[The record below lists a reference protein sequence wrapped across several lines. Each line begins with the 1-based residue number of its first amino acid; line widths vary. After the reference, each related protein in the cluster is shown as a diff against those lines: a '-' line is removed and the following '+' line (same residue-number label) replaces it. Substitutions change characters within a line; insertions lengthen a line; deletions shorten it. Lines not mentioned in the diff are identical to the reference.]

1 MNACRQAIKDKGTID
16 QTIMQGIFFGLP
28 RSGKTSSKKRLVGKT
43 PSRQEASTGVAEKV
57 SRVEIEQTTVQSVS
71 KYSWNEV
78 SELNDET
85 ALVVDDIVNNQP
97 KTTTTDVST
106 TSDTIEQKELEQK
119 PTVRKESRI
128 RNIVKKIKSLILKKH
143 SDTPPEQ
150 AENTGSDQTMHDTP
164 PKSHHFERLSR
175 AVEKASFT
183 PRQQRERRWTIYLSD
198 VGGQPEFQESLP
210 ALVSGPSLYFLTF
223 PLHKGLKERF
233 KVEYQHPN
241 GKSIVPFEMTSTIE
255 EVLLQSLAT
264 IASTKSHT
272 RLDGKAVNAK
282 VLFIATHKD
291 RIQSEQQLL
300 EIDQQLQKTIEKTTA
315 YTENMI
321 VFQSEHQMVFA
332 VDNTSS
338 DESDIQQ
345 VRDAVERIG
354 TSTDEYKISLPTT
367 WMIFS
372 ITLRHLPERVLTIE
386 ICMEIAKECG
396 IDSREEL
403 NNALYFLHH
412 NVGVI
417 RYFQDHPEL
426 QGFVI
431 KEPQYIFDTLTEMM
445 ICTFNFED
453 LGPYQHKEFVKK
465 GIFPTS
471 MLHKLS
477 TESDVL
483 TGDKFATLLEHHH
496 IITPIEVDGNGKVV
510 KYFAPA
516 ALAHAELPPDTQAK
530 KIIPTL
536 VVAFKSGFC
545 PTGMFGSLVVQLLK
559 DDKQSNFEW
568 KLVQD
573 EIYRNQISFTVGP
586 YDSFR
591 FSLTATCIQV
601 DCISS
606 LDVAGRVPLGEV
618 CCDIR
623 DCIVNGV
630 QLITQKLN
638 YNEKA
643 SCYLAF
649 NCPEHEQSASCHLAT
664 INFHKE
670 KACTLICTDTDSV
683 HPLHENHQMWFNEV
697 SHVDRLS
704 SYNVIIGL
712 TWGPQ

>member
-1 MNACRQAIKDKGTID
+1 MPLIEIKMNACRQAIKDKGSID

-43 PSRQEASTGVAEKV
+43 PSRQQASTGVAEKV
-57 SRVEIEQTTVQSVS
+57 SRVEIEQTTIQSVS

-85 ALVVDDIVNNQP
+85 ALVVDDIINYQP
-97 KTTTTDVST
+97 ETTITDVST
-106 TSDTIEQKELEQK
+106 TSDIIEHKELEQK
-119 PTVRKESRI
+119 PTVRKENRI
-128 RNIVKKIKSLILKKH
+128 RNIVKKIKSVILKNH
-143 SDTPPEQ
+143 SDIH
-150 AENTGSDQTMHDTP
+150 DQTMHDAT
-164 PKSHHFERLSR
+164 PKSHHLERLSR
-175 AVEKASFT
+175 AVEKASLT
-183 PRQQRERRWTIYLSD
+183 PRQQQERQWTIYLSD

-210 ALVSGPSLYFLTF
+210 PLVSGPSLYFLTF

-241 GKSIVPFEMTSTIE
+241 GQSIVPFEMTSTME

-291 RIQSEQQLL
+291 KIQSKQQLL
-300 EIDQQLQKTIEKTTA
+300 EIDQQLQKAIEKTTA

-321 VFQSEHQMVFA
+321 VFQSQHQMVFA

-354 TSTDEYKISLPTT
+354 TSTNEYKISLPTT
-367 WMIFS
+367 WMIFA
-372 ITLRHLPERVLTIE
+372 ITLRHFPERVLTIE
-386 ICMEIAKECG
+386 KCMEIAKECG

-431 KEPQYIFDTLTEMM
+431 KEPQYIFDTLTEM
-445 ICTFNFED
+445 IVCTFNFED

-477 TESDVL
+477 TESDIL

-496 IITPIEVDGNGKVV
+496 IITPIEVDDNGKVV

-559 DDKQSNFEW
+559 DDKRSNFEW
-568 KLVQD
+568 KLIQD

-606 LDVAGRVPLGEV
+606 LYVARRVPLGKV

-643 SCYLAF
+643 SCFLAF
-649 NCPEHEQSASCHLAT
+649 NCPEHERSASCHLAT
-664 INFHKE
+664 INFYE
-670 KACTLICTDTDSV
+670 GNACTLTCTNTDRV

-697 SHVDRLS
+697 SHADYLATLLLS
-704 SYNVIIGL
+704 
-712 TWGPQ
+712 

>member
-1 MNACRQAIKDKGTID
+1 MVVERV
-16 QTIMQGIFFGLP
+16 
-28 RSGKTSSKKRLVGKT
+28 SHVG
-43 PSRQEASTGVAEKV
+43 
-57 SRVEIEQTTVQSVS
+57 IEQKTIHVS
-71 KYSWNEV
+71 KYSWSEV
-78 SELNDET
+78 SEVNDET
-85 ALVVDDIVNNQP
+85 ALLVDDIVEHKLGSTHKKYDSSFVQSEA
-97 KTTTTDVST
+97 KEGFTTRQRKP
-106 TSDTIEQKELEQK
+106 SDRRVFKIRTIVNK
-119 PTVRKESRI
+119 
-128 RNIVKKIKSLILKKH
+128 VKSILFGTRRH
-143 SDTPPEQ
+143 TARPPPS
-150 AENTGSDQTMHDTP
+150 SDQSRYSVLSKAVLTSLSSTVQ
-164 PKSHHFERLSR
+164 KQSSSTRQER
-175 AVEKASFT
+175 
-183 PRQQRERRWTIYLSD
+183 QGQWTIYLSD
-198 VGGQPEFQESLP
+198 VGGQPEFQELLP

-241 GKSIVPFEMTSTIE
+241 GKSIIPFEMTSTME
-255 EVLLQSLAT
+255 EVLLQSLAM

-291 RIQSEQQLL
+291 KILSEQQLL

-321 VFQSEHQMVFA
+321 VFQSKHQMVFA

-354 TSTDEYKISLPTT
+354 TSTDEYKMSLPTT
-367 WMIFS
+367 WMIFA
-372 ITLRHLPERVLTIE
+372 ITLRHFPERVLTIE
-386 ICMEIAKECG
+386 KCMEIAQECG
-396 IDSREEL
+396 IDSFEEL
-403 NNALYFLHH
+403 NSVLYFLHH
-412 NVGVI
+412 DVGVI

-426 QGFVI
+426 QGFII

-445 ICTFNFED
+445 GCTLNYED
-453 LGPYQHKEFVKK
+453 LGPYHHKESIKK
-465 GIFPTS
+465 GIFLTS
-471 MLHKLS
+471 TLHKLS
-477 TESDVL
+477 TESEVL
-483 TGDKFATLLEHHH
+483 TGNKFATLLEHHH
-496 IITPIEVDGNGKVV
+496 ILTPIEVDDNGKVV

-516 ALAHAELPPDTQAK
+516 TLAHAELPPDTQAK

-545 PTGMFGSLVVQLLK
+545 PTGMFGSLIVQLLK
-559 DDKQSNFEW
+559 DDKQSNFKW

-573 EIYRNQISFTVGP
+573 EIYRNQISFAIGP

-606 LDVAGRVPLGEV
+606 LNVDDRVPLGEV

-623 DCIVNGV
+623 DCIINGV

-664 INFHKE
+664 INFHKG
-670 KACTLICTDTDSV
+670 KACSLTCTDINYV
-683 HPLHENHQMWFNEV
+683 YPLHENHKMWFDEV
-697 SHVDRLS
+697 S
-704 SYNVIIGL
+704 
-712 TWGPQ
+712 

>member
-1 MNACRQAIKDKGTID
+1 MD

-43 PSRQEASTGVAEKV
+43 PSRQQASTGVVEKV

-78 SELNDET
+78 SELNNET
-85 ALVVDDIVNNQP
+85 ALVVDDIVKYHP
-97 KTTTTDVST
+97 KTTTTDVSA
-106 TSDTIEQKELEQK
+106 TSEIVQYNELEQK
-119 PTVRKESRI
+119 STVHKVYPILFFVE
-128 RNIVKKIKSLILKKH
+128 KIKSLILKKH
-143 SDTPPEQ
+143 TDIPPEQ
-150 AENTGSDQTMHDTP
+150 VKNMGSDQTMHDAP
-164 PKSHHFERLSR
+164 PKSHHLERLSR
-175 AVEKASFT
+175 AVEKASLT
-183 PRQQRERRWTIYLSD
+183 PRQQRERQWTIYLSD

-241 GKSIVPFEMTSTIE
+241 GKSIVPFEMTSTME

-291 RIQSEQQLL
+291 KVQSEQQLL
-300 EIDQQLQKTIEKTTA
+300 EIDQQLQKAIRKTTA

-321 VFQSEHQMVFA
+321 VFQSKHQMVFA

-367 WMIFS
+367 WMIFA
-372 ITLRHLPERVLTIE
+372 ITLRHFPERVLTIE
-386 ICMEIAKECG
+386 KCMEIAKECG
-396 IDSREEL
+396 IDSCEEL
-403 NNALYFLHH
+403 NNALNFLHH

-445 ICTFNFED
+445 VCTFNFKD

-496 IITPIEVDGNGKVV
+496 ILTPIEVDDNGKVV

-559 DDKQSNFEW
+559 DKRSNFEW

-573 EIYRNQISFTVGP
+573 EIYRNQISFAVGP

-606 LDVAGRVPLGEV
+606 LNVAHRVPLGKV

-649 NCPEHEQSASCHLAT
+649 NCPEHELNASCHLAT
-664 INFHKE
+664 INFYE
-670 KACTLICTDTDSV
+670 GNACTLTCTDTDRV

-697 SHVDRLS
+697 SWIVLLP
-704 SYNVIIGL
+704 VV
-712 TWGPQ
+712 

>member
-1 MNACRQAIKDKGTID
+1 
-16 QTIMQGIFFGLP
+16 MQGIFFGLP

-43 PSRQEASTGVAEKV
+43 PSRQQASTGVAEKV

-71 KYSWNEV
+71 KFSWNEV

-97 KTTTTDVST
+97 ETTITDVST
-106 TSDTIEQKELEQK
+106 TSVTIERKELMQN
-119 PTVRKESRI
+119 PTGYKDNPIHILMEKSSR
-128 RNIVKKIKSLILKKH
+128 LKKH
-143 SDTPPEQ
+143 SDILLDQEQ
-150 AENTGSDQTMHDTP
+150 FKNTGNIKAIHATP
-164 PKSHHFERLSR
+164 SYLELLRK
-175 AVEKASFT
+175 AIQKASLST
-183 PRQQRERRWTIYLSD
+183 RQQRERRWTIYLSD

-233 KVEYQHPN
+233 KVEYQHTN
-241 GKSIVPFEMTSTIE
+241 GKSIVPFEMTSTME

-291 RIQSEQQLL
+291 KIQSEQQLL
-300 EIDQQLQKTIEKTTA
+300 EIDQQLQKAIEKTTA

-332 VDNTSS
+332 IDNTSS

-367 WMIFS
+367 WMIFA
-372 ITLRHLPERVLTIE
+372 ITLRHFPERVLTIE
-386 ICMEIAKECG
+386 KCIEIAKECG
-396 IDSREEL
+396 IDSRDEL

-417 RYFQDHPEL
+417 RYFQDHLEL

-445 ICTFNFED
+445 VCTFNFKD

-496 IITPIEVDGNGKVV
+496 IITPIEVDDNGKVV

-559 DDKQSNFEW
+559 VDKLSNFKW

-573 EIYRNQISFTVGP
+573 KIYRNQISFMVGP

-606 LDVAGRVPLGEV
+606 LNVTGRVPLGEV

-623 DCIVNGV
+623 DCIVNSV

-664 INFHKE
+664 INFHKG
-670 KACTLICTDTDSV
+670 KACTLTCTDTDRV
-683 HPLHENHQMWFNEV
+683 HPLQEKHLLWFNEV
-697 SHVDRLS
+697 
-704 SYNVIIGL
+704 
-712 TWGPQ
+712 T

>member
-1 MNACRQAIKDKGTID
+1 MKACCQAIKDKGSID

-43 PSRQEASTGVAEKV
+43 PSRQQASTGVAEKV
-57 SRVEIEQTTVQSVS
+57 SRVEIERTTVQSVS

-97 KTTTTDVST
+97 ETATTDVST
-106 TSDTIEQKELEQK
+106 TLDIIEQKESEQK

-128 RNIVKKIKSLILKKH
+128 RNIVKRIKSLILKKH
-143 SDTPPEQ
+143 SDIPPEHV
-150 AENTGSDQTMHDTP
+150 ENRGSDQTMQDTP
-164 PKSHHFERLSR
+164 PKSHHLECLSR
-175 AVEKASFT
+175 AVEKASLT
-183 PRQQRERRWTIYLSD
+183 PHQQQERQWTIYLSD

-210 ALVSGPSLYFLTF
+210 ALVSGPSLFFLTF

-241 GKSIVPFEMTSTIE
+241 GKSIVPFEMASTME
-255 EVLLQSLAT
+255 EVILQSLAT

-272 RLDGKAVNAK
+272 KLDGKAINAK

-291 RIQSEQQLL
+291 KIQSEQQLL
-300 EIDQQLQKTIEKTTA
+300 EIDQQLQKTIKKTTA

-321 VFQSEHQMVFA
+321 VFQSKHQMVFA

-338 DESDIQQ
+338 DDSDIQQ

-367 WMIFS
+367 WMIFA
-372 ITLRHLPERVLTIE
+372 IMLRHLPERVLTIE
-386 ICMEIAKECG
+386 KCMEIAKECG

-431 KEPQYIFDTLTEMM
+431 KEPQFIFDTLTKMM
-445 ICTFNFED
+445 ICTFTFQD
-453 LGPYQHKEFVKK
+453 LGPYQHEEFVKK

-477 TESDVL
+477 TESDIL
-483 TGDKFATLLEHHH
+483 TGDKFATLLEHYH
-496 IITPIEVDGNGKVV
+496 IITPIEVDDNGKVV

-559 DDKQSNFEW
+559 DDKRSNFEW

-586 YDSFR
+586 YDLFR

-606 LDVAGRVPLGEV
+606 LNVARRVPLGKL

-630 QLITQKLN
+630 QLITQRLN

-664 INFHKE
+664 INFYE
-670 KACTLICTDTDSV
+670 GKACTLTCTDTDRV

-697 SHVDRLS
+697 SHANR
-704 SYNVIIGL
+704 
-712 TWGPQ
+712 

>member
-1 MNACRQAIKDKGTID
+1 
-16 QTIMQGIFFGLP
+16 MQGIFFGLP

-43 PSRQEASTGVAEKV
+43 PSRQQASTGVAEKV
-57 SRVEIEQTTVQSVS
+57 SRVEIEQTTVQYVS

-85 ALVVDDIVNNQP
+85 ALVVDDIVDHQLRSTHIKDDTSLIP
-97 KTTTTDVST
+97 SETKKGFTTREHKL
-106 TSDTIEQKELEQK
+106 SD
-119 PTVRKESRI
+119 RKDFKFRI
-128 RNIVKKIKSLILKKH
+128 RTIVKKVKLIVTRKRTQPLPSSGQLKVLSEAVLTASL
-143 SDTPPEQ
+143 SGTVQEASSSTRQ
-150 AENTGSDQTMHDTP
+150 
-164 PKSHHFERLSR
+164 ER
-175 AVEKASFT
+175 
-183 PRQQRERRWTIYLSD
+183 QGQWTIYLSD

-241 GKSIVPFEMTSTIE
+241 GKSIVPFEMTSTME

-291 RIQSEQQLL
+291 KIQSEQQLL
-300 EIDQQLQKTIEKTTA
+300 EIDRQLQKAIRKTTA

-321 VFQSEHQMVFA
+321 VFQSQHQMVFA

-367 WMIFS
+367 WMIFA

-386 ICMEIAKECG
+386 KCMEIAKECG

-445 ICTFNFED
+445 ICTFNFKD
-453 LGPYQHKEFVKK
+453 LGPYQHEEFIKK

-483 TGDKFATLLEHHH
+483 TGDKFATLLEHQH
-496 IITPIEVDGNGKVV
+496 IITPIEVDDNGKVV

-536 VVAFKSGFC
+536 VVAFRSGFC
-545 PTGMFGSLVVQLLK
+545 PTGMFGSLVVQLLR

-606 LDVAGRVPLGEV
+606 LNVAGRVPLGEV
-618 CCDIR
+618 YMCCDIR

-638 YNEKA
+638 FNEKA
-643 SCYLAF
+643 SCFLAF
-649 NCPEHEQSASCHLAT
+649 NCPEHEQNTSCHLAT

-670 KACTLICTDTDSV
+670 KACTLTCTDAYCIY
-683 HPLHENHQMWFNEV
+683 PLHEDHLMWFNEV
-697 SHVDRLS
+697 CHAEYLATCMIIVGATILSKLLYFSGVDFTFTNHS
-704 SYNVIIGL
+704 N
-712 TWGPQ
+712 

>member
-1 MNACRQAIKDKGTID
+1 
-16 QTIMQGIFFGLP
+16 MQGIFFGLP

-43 PSRQEASTGVAEKV
+43 PSLQQASTGVAEKV
-57 SRVEIEQTTVQSVS
+57 SRVEIEKTTVQYVS
-71 KYSWNEV
+71 KYLWNEV

-85 ALVVDDIVNNQP
+85 ALVVDDIVEHQLGSTHNKDDTSFIP
-97 KTTTTDVST
+97 SEAKEGFTTRERKP
-106 TSDTIEQKELEQK
+106 SDGKDFKFRIRTF
-119 PTVRKESRI
+119 VRKVKS
-128 RNIVKKIKSLILKKH
+128 IVTRKRTQPPPSSGQLEGLSEAVLSVSL
-143 SDTPPEQ
+143 SSTVQ
-150 AENTGSDQTMHDTP
+150 
-164 PKSHHFERLSR
+164 
-175 AVEKASFT
+175 KASSLT
-183 PRQQRERRWTIYLSD
+183 RQERQELCPRQQRERRWTIYLSD

-233 KVEYQHPN
+233 KVEYQHLN
-241 GKSIVPFEMTSTIE
+241 GRSIVPFEMTSTME

-291 RIQSEQQLL
+291 KIQSEQQLL

-321 VFQSEHQMVFA
+321 VFQSQHRMVFA

-367 WMIFS
+367 WMIFA

-386 ICMEIAKECG
+386 KCMEIAKECG

-445 ICTFNFED
+445 VCTFNFEV
-453 LGPYQHKEFVKK
+453 LGPYQHEEFVKK

-477 TESDVL
+477 PESDVL

-496 IITPIEVDGNGKVV
+496 IITPIEVDDNGKVV

-516 ALAHAELPPDTQAK
+516 ALAHAELPPDTQ
-530 KIIPTL
+530 IIPML

-559 DDKQSNFEW
+559 DDKRSNFEW

-606 LDVAGRVPLGEV
+606 LNVADRVPLGKV

-664 INFHKE
+664 IKFYE
-670 KACTLICTDTDSV
+670 GKACTLTCTDTDRIY
-683 HPLHENHQMWFNEV
+683 PLHENHQMWFNEV
-697 SHVDRLS
+697 SQ
-704 SYNVIIGL
+704 I
-712 TWGPQ
+712 